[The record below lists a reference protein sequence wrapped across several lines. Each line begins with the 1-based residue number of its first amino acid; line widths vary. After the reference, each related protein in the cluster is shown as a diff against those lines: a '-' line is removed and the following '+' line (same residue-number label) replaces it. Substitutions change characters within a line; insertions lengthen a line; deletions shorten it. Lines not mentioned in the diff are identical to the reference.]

1 MLACSLAP
9 VRGSTTSLPPPR
21 SSARI
26 ASFGL
31 DKIRAAALPLGYYV
45 HISHYYVVH
54 LHLKH
59 ALQDADMT
67 AVRLYGLRLSSQC
80 RVIPVPERITL
91 ERSESTCNAGLVEA
105 RLSPSSVSVSLGAR
119 PSGSL
124 SLSLSLS
131 LHCVSSASRPARA
144 LSRYAP
150 RSLRAEIVTRRD
162 RYAPRSLRAEIA

>member
-1 MLACSLAP
+1 
-9 VRGSTTSLPPPR
+9 
-21 SSARI
+21 
-26 ASFGL
+26 
-31 DKIRAAALPLGYYV
+31 
-45 HISHYYVVH
+45 
-54 LHLKH
+54 
-59 ALQDADMT
+59 MT

-131 LHCVSSASRPARA
+131 FSPLRLVSI
-144 LSRYAP
+144 AP
-150 RSLRAEIVTRRD
+150 GQGSLSLRAEIVTRRD
-162 RYAPRSLRAEIA
+162 RYAPRSRESAREASEVEVVLDTSEVLQAGRRTSPIGLFLAPAISGLLLRSGGVLLLLTRPGCSRLGPVSVPIW